1 VLGRLVLL
9 VVVVSFGLG
18 TLSGCSSPANATG
31 CKSLN
36 SLNEDGKLNIATQ
49 SLLDLTVSEKEL
61 LDTASDEDFQA
72 GVRSYFSTLTQAQQL
87 LIRGDLGAVEELG
100 GLYSDLK
107 SEKTQLV
114 DICAGAGVNFSKEL
128 FG

>member
-1 VLGRLVLL
+1 VLGRLALL

-18 TLSGCSSPANATG
+18 TLSGCSSPANAAG

-49 SLLDLTVSEKEL
+49 SLIDLTASEKEL

-87 LIRGDLGAVEELG
+87 LIRGDF
-100 GLYSDLK
+100 GLARGLDLK
-107 SEKTQLV
+107 SEKDQLV